1 MTPKVKAILSA
12 EIQATQKLIS
22 CFIHFYNYAYRKGQ
36 L

>member
-1 MTPKVKAILSA
+1 MIPNAQAILCV
-12 EIQATQKLIS
+12 EIQAAQKLIS